1 MGRIDTETK
10 EYVKRP
16 AVFADLFN
24 YLIYGGENVIKP
36 ESLSELD
43 TTETFIPLDNT
54 GKAFPTQK
62 YRDILKSAIIM
73 EDGTA
78 AYALILGVENQT
90 DIHYAMPVRTMG
102 YDAYHYAAQVN
113 VIARKSRNDKSTDF
127 LSGFSKKDKL
137 TPVITLV
144 LYFGLTPWD
153 GALSLHEM
161 FKVENKDVLKFIPDY
176 KINLL
181 SPSTMDFKEIE
192 KFSSDFKELAAFL
205 RCGNDKNAMRDLVE
219 NNENFRHLDPLVANI
234 ANDITKSGLEIKIDE
249 KGEANMCIAMQELC
263 KDWFA
268 DGAMEKAKEMAT
280 KMIADGLMPIEK
292 IAEYSGLSLEK
303 VKELARE
310 KATL

>member
-1 MGRIDTETK
+1 M
-10 EYVKRP
+10 
-16 AVFADLFN
+16 
-24 YLIYGGENVIKP
+24 
-36 ESLSELD
+36 
-43 TTETFIPLDNT
+43 
-54 GKAFPTQK
+54 
-62 YRDILKSAIIM
+62 
-73 EDGTA
+73 
-78 AYALILGVENQT
+78 
-90 DIHYAMPVRTMG
+90 
-102 YDAYHYAAQVN
+102 
-113 VIARKSRNDKSTDF
+113 
-127 LSGFSKKDKL
+127 
-137 TPVITLV
+137 
-144 LYFGLTPWD
+144 YFGLTPWD

-161 FKVENKDVLKFIPDY
+161 FEVKNKDVLKFIPDY

-205 RCGNDKNAMRDLVE
+205 RCGNDKNAMLDLVE

-310 KATL
+310 KAAL